1 MQIIPVLDL
10 MKGQVVRAV
19 RGRRSDYQPIVSGL
33 CAGSDPVT
41 VARALVDYVR
51 AVTLYVADL
60 DALTGG
66 AVQVAV
72 IRDLLAALPRVR
84 LWLDAGFADAAAFG
98 RLRAELGAGLD
109 DASGESAARVR
120 SARVAPVFA
129 SEALAS
135 AEAARTSLADKA
147 GAILSLDRRGGELMD
162 PAGCWADE
170 SLWPERVIVMT
181 LDRVGSFDGPDLATL
196 RDCARRAPRAM
207 LIGAGGIRD
216 EADLR
221 LAEQA
226 GAAAWLTASALHDR
240 RLAPRAD

>member
-51 AVTLYVADL
+51 AETLYVADL

-109 DASGESAARVR
+109 DASGESTARV
-120 SARVAPVFA
+120 VPVFA

-135 AEAARTSLADKA
+135 AEVARTSLADKA

>member
-1 MQIIPVLDL
+1 MQIVPVVDL
-10 MKGQVVRAV
+10 KQGQVVRAV
-19 RGRRSDYQPIVSGL
+19 RGQRSDYRPIVSGL

-41 VARALVDYVR
+41 VARALVKYASAD
-51 AVTLYVADL
+51 TLYVADL

-72 IRDLLAALPRVR
+72 IRDLLAALPGVH

-98 RLRAELGAGLD
+98 RLRARLS
-109 DASGESAARVR
+109 DALGES

-135 AEAARTSLADKA
+135 AEAARASLADKA

-170 SLWPERVIVMT
+170 RMWPDRVIVMT

-196 RDCARRAPRAM
+196 RDCARRAPQAM

-240 RLAPRAD
+240 RLAPRTDCGQPESG